1 MHAGYG
7 YAGYAVAHPTPE
19 QQLAEASRERSPP
32 HPLPPHSRARAGPWE
47 WRRAHCGGCGQAM
60 AEKQR
65 RLQEVTDRNRRLQ
78 TKMEAVRAQ
87 RDAVRSQR
95 EQALRAVAARLEQRA
110 PPDPQAAKLDAILAQ
125 SLQMQ
130 TLLLA
135 QARIPVPVLPRRR
148 PLLL

>member
-1 MHAGYG
+1 
-7 YAGYAVAHPTPE
+7 
-19 QQLAEASRERSPP
+19 
-32 HPLPPHSRARAGPWE
+32 
-47 WRRAHCGGCGQAM
+47 M

-65 RLQEVTDRNRRLQ
+65 RLQEVTDRNRRMQ
-78 TKMEAVRAQ
+78 AKMEAVRAQ
-87 RDAVRSQR
+87 RDAVRAQR

-135 QARIPVPVLPRRR
+135 QARIPRPVPALPRRS
-148 PLLL
+148 PLL